1 MKKVLSLIL
10 AGMLL
15 LFCSACQPTPEEETV
30 ARQDPKLVK
39 EKLSAQPVPDA
50 GGEEGKE
57 SYKATVDTY
66 KATLPTHWSD
76 YIESEYIQMPIEAD
90 IIVENIDGFPVYRI
104 KRSYFDMELAE
115 SIANQ
120 MMPEVTGIREGTQPL
135 PEEYAAAI
143 RSLNE
148 RGMTEYAA
156 SVFEEA
162 KEAVEGSYTEA
173 DHVSFTDE
181 KEQFY
186 VVQYSDE
193 KLGQVF
199 MKAYNENNCRLDIC
213 SNFDSIIHLRE
224 LVAMGGS
231 YEGEGDIIL
240 KPSITQEEAKKVLD
254 AFLQKNGLENYYV
267 DDVDSG
273 RHFAFL
279 TREEISQGW
288 RFELV
293 PAYGYYAMDAVKIAK
308 QSGGWLRLNSEEK
321 YAATWNM
328 ENIFIYISENGV
340 EDIQW
345 NNPLEVLECVNPC
358 VELMPFEEI
367 QKKLLKLLTAGIA
380 WFERPC
386 CDEPTVT
393 KVVLTTVPQQMKDD
407 PDAAYFMPVW
417 VCVIDWHT
425 TGTEFHSYELIGLN
439 AIDGSRVTL

>member
-1 MKKVLSLIL
+1 MKKVLSLVL
-10 AGMLL
+10 AGILL
-15 LFCSACQPTPEEETV
+15 LFCTACQPTPEEENV
-30 ARQDPKLVK
+30 ARQDPTLVK
-39 EKLSAQPVPDA
+39 ERLSTQPIPDE
-50 GGEEGKE
+50 GGE
-57 SYKATVDTY
+57 SYKSMVDAY

-76 YIESEYIQMPIEAD
+76 YTESEYIQMPIEAD
-90 IIVENIDGFPVYRI
+90 IIVENTDGFPVYRI
-104 KRSYFDMELAE
+104 KRNYFNMDLAE

-120 MMPEVTGIREGTQPL
+120 MMPKVTGIREGTQPL

-148 RGMTEYAA
+148 RGMVEYAE
-156 SVFEEA
+156 SVFEDA
-162 KEAVEGSYTEA
+162 KEAAEGSYTET
-173 DHVSFTDE
+173 DYIHFTDE
-181 KEQFY
+181 KNQFY
-186 VVQYSDE
+186 VVQFADG

-213 SNFDSIIHLRE
+213 SSFDSIIHLRE

-240 KPSITQEEAKKVLD
+240 TPSITQEQAEEALIT
-254 AFLQKNGLENYYV
+254 FLQKNGLENYYV
-267 DDVDSG
+267 DDVNAA

-293 PAYGYYAMDAVKIAK
+293 PAYDYYAMDAVKIAK
-308 QSGGWLRLNSEEK
+308 QSGGWLHLNAEEK

-328 ENIFIYISENGV
+328 ENLFVYISENGV
-340 EDIQW
+340 EYIQW

-358 VELMPFEEI
+358 VELMEFEEI

-407 PDAAYFMPVW
+407 PDAAYLMPVW

-425 TGTEFHSYELIGLN
+425 TGTEYHSYELIGLN
-439 AIDGSRVTL
+439 AIDGSRVTLG